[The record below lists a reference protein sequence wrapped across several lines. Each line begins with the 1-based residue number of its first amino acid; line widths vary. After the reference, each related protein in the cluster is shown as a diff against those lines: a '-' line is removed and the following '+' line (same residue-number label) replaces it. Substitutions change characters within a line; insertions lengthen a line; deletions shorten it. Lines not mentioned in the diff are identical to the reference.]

1 MKRFHVH
8 LRVNDLTESI
18 RFYQA
23 LFNVEP
29 TVVKGDY
36 AKWMLDDP
44 RVNFALST
52 HGSKPGIDHLG
63 VQAEAEGE
71 FEALRARLRDSSHD
85 VFEQDDVTCC

>member
-8 LRVNDLTESI
+8 LRVNDLNESI

-23 LFNVEP
+23 LFRTEP

-44 RVNFALST
+44 QLNFAISSGEGT
-52 HGSKPGIDHLG
+52 AGIRHLG
-63 VQAEAEGE
+63 LQAGSSEELKEVYQNLQSCGT
-71 FEALRARLRDSSHD
+71 LQLQRLRLSS
-85 VFEQDDVTCC
+85 